1 MKLGLLAIFRNESH
15 ILDEFISFYRL
26 QGVDHFY
33 LINNASEDN
42 YLPIIKKHSSY
53 ITLYHDDYVESTTY
67 LDKGGPQIPAYNR
80 VLRDVNTEW
89 LYVCDLDEFAYT
101 RLHSEFYNIKN
112 FIEKTS
118 ESYDQV
124 LIPLRI
130 FNSGGLIEQP
140 SSVIKGFT
148 QGQNLIQNHSCLT
161 KPIAKTELIEKIL
174 INFCIMKNGSIT
186 ANSSLESFTYLFND
200 PYYPPCDHLIPFF
213 RTVFDWN
220 RHHVVSNHYVVQSY
234 EWFWTVKAK
243 RGTATW
249 HGGPS
254 QEASEWFSWVWDRY
268 SGLDMVYEDEVI
280 NVLQNLKCD
289 V

>member
-1 MKLGLLAIFRNESH
+1 MTLGLLAIFRNEAH

-42 YLPIIKKHSSY
+42 YLPIIEKHSAYVS
-53 ITLYHDDYVESTTY
+53 LYHNDYVESTTY
-67 LDKGGPQIPAYNR
+67 LDKGGPQIPAYNDILKK
-80 VLRDVNTEW
+80 VKTEW
-89 LYVCDLDEFAYT
+89 LYTCDLDEFAYT
-101 RLHSEFYNIKN
+101 RLDSEFKNIKD

-140 SSVIKGFT
+140 SSVIKGFRNAQELKT
-148 QGQNLIQNHSCLT
+148 NYSCLT
-161 KPIAKTELIEKIL
+161 KSIARTKSIAKII
-174 INFCIMKNGSIT
+174 INFCIMKDGCIT

-200 PYYPPCDHLIPFF
+200 PYYPPPEQLIPFF
-213 RTVFDWN
+213 RNVFDWN

-254 QEASEWFSWVWDRY
+254 QEASDWFSWVWDRY
-268 SGLDMVYEDEVI
+268 AGLDMVHEDEII
-280 NVLQNLKCD
+280 NVLQKLKTD